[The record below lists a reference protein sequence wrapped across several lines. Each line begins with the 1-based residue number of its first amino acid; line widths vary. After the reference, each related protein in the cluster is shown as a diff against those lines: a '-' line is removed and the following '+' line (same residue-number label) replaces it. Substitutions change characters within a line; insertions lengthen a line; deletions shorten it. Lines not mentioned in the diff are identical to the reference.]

1 MQIKKENS
9 KAKNYVGTVLLTNK
23 GGKKLEESR
32 DGSEVRVS
40 TILNGGIEE
49 VFSHNGKIS
58 ARQVMILSVLQMFN
72 VGTLILPRVCTQYV
86 GRNGY
91 ILPILAIILGIIYLL
106 CIYSLTSAFPQHT
119 FVEILQNIMPAPI
132 GNIIVVIFILKILG
146 DIGLELRMFGEL
158 ISQIMLTKTPIEVI
172 ILIMLLTVS
181 YLAKSG
187 IEALGRMGE
196 ILIYF
201 IFIPLGI
208 ALLIGILNT
217 DYREVMPFFQTNL
230 KDVGFGTLAVSFTF
244 VPLEL
249 LLMINALMIKP
260 KKMLKAG
267 IVSII
272 IIGILEALIVLLTIC
287 KIGSAETQ
295 RQIWPGLMLMQSIN
309 MSNSVVQ
316 KQEIIMMIV
325 WIFSVFMYICSGL
338 CIVSIMGSRCC
349 HFKRENIFVL
359 PLIPIIYFIAI
370 WPQNLVDIYTYYL
383 KYQYYF
389 GIWFMVP
396 IPLILS
402 LIARIRRIGDEK

>member
-1 MQIKKENS
+1 M
-9 KAKNYVGTVLLTNK
+9 GTVLLTNR
-23 GGKKLEESR
+23 GIESG
-32 DGSEVRVS
+32 DGSEVTEINVS
-40 TILNGGIEE
+40 TILNGGMEE
-49 VFSHNGKIS
+49 MFAHNGKIS
-58 ARQVMILSVLQMFN
+58 ARQVRILIILQMFN
-72 VGTLILPRVCTQYV
+72 VGVLILPRICTQYV

-91 ILPILAIILGIIYLL
+91 ILPILGIILGILYLL
-106 CIYSLTSAFPQHT
+106 CIYSLTSIFPEYT
-119 FVEILQNIMPAPI
+119 FVEILESIMPKPI
-132 GNIIVVIFILKILG
+132 ATIILLIFVLKILG

-158 ISQIMLTKTPIEVI
+158 ISQIMLTKTPLAVI
-172 ILIMLLTVS
+172 VLVMLLTVS

-208 ALLIGILNT
+208 MLLIGLFNT

-230 KDVGFGTLAVSFTF
+230 KDVGFGTLAVSFMF
-244 VPLEL
+244 VPLEF
-249 LLMINALMIKP
+249 LLMINGMMIKP
-260 KKMLKAG
+260 KKMLKTG

-272 IIGILEALIVLLTIC
+272 IVGILQAVIVLLAIC

-295 RQIWPGLMLMQSIN
+295 RQIWPGLILMQSIN

-316 KQEIIMMIV
+316 KQEIIMMVV
-325 WIFSVFMYICSGL
+325 WVFSVFMYICSGL
-338 CIVSIMGSRCC
+338 CIASIVGSRCC

-359 PLIPIIYFIAI
+359 PLIPIIYFIAM
-370 WPQNLVDIYTYYL
+370 WPENLVDIYTYYL

-402 LIARIRRIGDEK
+402 LIARIRRIGHEK

>member
-1 MQIKKENS
+1 MF
-9 KAKNYVGTVLLTNK
+9 A
-23 GGKKLEESR
+23 
-32 DGSEVRVS
+32 
-40 TILNGGIEE
+40 
-49 VFSHNGKIS
+49 HNGKIS
-58 ARQVMILSVLQMFN
+58 ARQVRILIILQMFN
-72 VGTLILPRVCTQYV
+72 VGVLILPRICTQYV

-91 ILPILAIILGIIYLL
+91 ILPILGIILGILYLL
-106 CIYSLTSAFPQHT
+106 CIYSLTSIFPEYT
-119 FVEILQNIMPAPI
+119 FVEILESIMPKPI
-132 GNIIVVIFILKILG
+132 ATIILLIFVLKILG

-158 ISQIMLTKTPIEVI
+158 ISQIMLTKTPLAVI
-172 ILIMLLTVS
+172 VLVMLLTVS

-208 ALLIGILNT
+208 MLLIGLFNT

-230 KDVGFGTLAVSFTF
+230 KDVGFGTLAVSFMF
-244 VPLEL
+244 VPLEF
-249 LLMINALMIKP
+249 LLMTNRMMIKP
-260 KKMLKAG
+260 KKMLKTG

-272 IIGILEALIVLLTIC
+272 IVGILQAVIVLLAIC

-295 RQIWPGLMLMQSIN
+295 RQIWPGLILMQSIN

-316 KQEIIMMIV
+316 KQEIIMMVV
-325 WIFSVFMYICSGL
+325 WVFSVFMYICSGL
-338 CIVSIMGSRCC
+338 CIASIVGSRCC

-359 PLIPIIYFIAI
+359 PLIPIIYFIAM
-370 WPQNLVDIYTYYL
+370 WPENLVDIYTYYL

-402 LIARIRRIGDEK
+402 LIARIRRIGHEK

>member
-1 MQIKKENS
+1 M
-9 KAKNYVGTVLLTNK
+9 GTVLLINR
-23 GGKKLEESR
+23 GIESG
-32 DGSEVRVS
+32 DGSEVTEINVS
-40 TILNGGIEE
+40 TILNGGMEE
-49 VFSHNGKIS
+49 MFAHNGKIS
-58 ARQVMILSVLQMFN
+58 ARQVRILIILQMFN
-72 VGTLILPRVCTQYV
+72 VGVLILPRICTQYV

-91 ILPILAIILGIIYLL
+91 ILPILGIILGILYLL
-106 CIYSLTSAFPQHT
+106 CIYSLTSIFPEYT
-119 FVEILQNIMPAPI
+119 FVEILESIMPKPI
-132 GNIIVVIFILKILG
+132 ATIILLIFVLKILG

-158 ISQIMLTKTPIEVI
+158 ISQIMLTKTPLAVI
-172 ILIMLLTVS
+172 VLVMLLTVS

-208 ALLIGILNT
+208 MLLIGLFNT

-230 KDVGFGTLAVSFTF
+230 KDVGFGTLAVSFMF
-244 VPLEL
+244 VPLEF
-249 LLMINALMIKP
+249 LLMTNRMMIKP
-260 KKMLKAG
+260 KKMLKTG

-272 IIGILEALIVLLTIC
+272 IVGILQAVIVLLAIC

-295 RQIWPGLMLMQSIN
+295 RQIWPGLILMQSIN

-316 KQEIIMMIV
+316 KQEIIMMVV
-325 WIFSVFMYICSGL
+325 WVFSVFMYICSGL
-338 CIVSIMGSRCC
+338 CIASIVGSRCC

-359 PLIPIIYFIAI
+359 PLIPIIYFIAM
-370 WPQNLVDIYTYYL
+370 WPENLVDIYTYYL

-402 LIARIRRIGDEK
+402 LIARIRRIGHEK